1 MLHSAPP
8 GVYRTSV
15 QDTWPCLHEIHYAA
29 LGHAY
34 YQRRQNVYGAEAFQ
48 EIRWYSSRRLVWHS
62 IIGWL
67 WGTNNFGI
75 GPKLV
80 LVASKSAIQKV
91 IVEEDLIKSPEYER
105 GRNDPKVTNLLTE
118 RDKVAYKQKVYT
130 SGILF
135 LFLSYPNRVLETL
148 AIAWILY

>member
-1 MLHSAPP
+1 
-8 GVYRTSV
+8 
-15 QDTWPCLHEIHYAA
+15 
-29 LGHAY
+29 
-34 YQRRQNVYGAEAFQ
+34 
-48 EIRWYSSRRLVWHS
+48 
-62 IIGWL
+62 
-67 WGTNNFGI
+67 
-75 GPKLV
+75 V

>member
-1 MLHSAPP
+1 M
-8 GVYRTSV
+8 
-15 QDTWPCLHEIHYAA
+15 
-29 LGHAY
+29 
-34 YQRRQNVYGAEAFQ
+34 
-48 EIRWYSSRRLVWHS
+48 
-62 IIGWL
+62 
-67 WGTNNFGI
+67 
-75 GPKLV
+75 